1 MNVNFKQLDSYLQN
15 NTSHLDFFLVGDDF
29 GQVIYVTEK
38 LLEKYFKD
46 EDRHIEKLEHSA
58 LQKNHLLL
66 QNHLQ
71 SLQLFSEK
79 KAIIIKNVGE
89 TIKKD
94 VLAIIKNSDNKFLFI
109 IQAENLRKSSKTYKD
124 IESTNKFC
132 FINCYKLDLY
142 STINFIEIFLRKKN
156 IEFNTEVVNIIANS
170 LPDNL
175 LLIKNELEKLVQYL
189 GSEKEL
195 TIEIVQNVISGT
207 KDLVYI
213 NLCHAIVFKD
223 KRNLLQQ
230 MERIQDT
237 NFINMIRI
245 IQNYFSKVLFVKNKE
260 KYDNKSVNFIINN
273 IKPPIFF
280 KEKNIF
286 LDICNKISFE
296 KALKF
301 MEELVELEL
310 SCKKSFIPNPYF
322 ILNQY
327 LVQKVQ

>member
-94 VLAIIKNSDNKFLFI
+94 VLDIIKNSDNKFLFI

-230 MERIQDT
+230 MERIQDI

-245 IQNYFSKVLFVKNKE
+245 IQNYFSKVLFVKSKE
-260 KYDNKSVNFIINN
+260 KYENKSVNFIINN

>member
-1 MNVNFKQLDSYLQN
+1 MNVNFKQLNSYLQSN
-15 NTSHLDFFLVGDDF
+15 ALHLDFFLVGDDF
-29 GQVIYVTEK
+29 GQVIYITEK
-38 LLEKYFKD
+38 LLERYFKD
-46 EDRHIEKLEHSA
+46 EDRHIEKLEYSA
-58 LQKNHLLL
+58 LQKNHSLL

-79 KAIIIKNVGE
+79 KAIIIKNVGDSL
-89 TIKKD
+89 KKD
-94 VLAIIKNSDNKFLFI
+94 VLDIIKNSDNKFLFI
-109 IQAENLRKSSKTYKD
+109 MQAENLRKSSKTYKD
-124 IESTNKFC
+124 IESINKFC
-132 FINCYKLDLY
+132 FVNCYKLDLY
-142 STINFIEIFLRKKN
+142 STINFVETFLRKNN
-156 IEFNTEVVNIIANS
+156 IKCDAEVANIIANS

-195 TIEIVQNVISGT
+195 TIEIVQNVMSGT

-213 NLCHAIVFKD
+213 NLCRAIVFKD
-223 KRNLLQQ
+223 KYNLLQQ

-237 NFINMIRI
+237 NFISMIRI
-245 IQNYFSKVLFVKNKE
+245 IQNYFSKILFVKNKE
-260 KYDNKSVNFIINN
+260 RYENKGVNFIINN

-286 LDICNKISFE
+286 LYICNKISFE
-296 KALKF
+296 EALKF

-310 SCKKSFIPNPYF
+310 NCKKSFAPNSYF
-322 ILNQY
+322 VLNQY